1 MPDLHLKTA
10 IQTLGHTRALKDG
23 TVTPQGFSFDFEEVA
38 PIIQAFRRMARGSEF
53 DVSEMA
59 MTTYLCARAAGKRI
73 TALPVFLVRAF
84 HHGAVLHNAARGSFE
99 PKQLEGKR
107 VGVNRGYTV
116 TTGVWARGVLQH
128 QYGVDLSKIT
138 WVLSGDEHVA
148 EFMAPSN
155 VVRIEPGQQLDQML
169 LSGEI
174 AAATGLATDHPDLK
188 PLIPDAKAAGFAAL
202 MRDGYYPINHTVVVR
217 DELLEAHP
225 QLAAQLFDAFAE
237 AKRLYVDAPARQ
249 RDRRADRR
257 RSAVRARHADH
268 RRRSAAVR
276 RRAEPADAGNG
287 DAPGGG
293 AGHHRR
299 ALPDRTTVRR
309 RHAAAG
315 RLTPLPKDAH
325 G

>member
-1 MPDLHLKTA
+1 MPYPNLKTA

-23 TVTPQGFSFDFEEVA
+23 SVRPHGFTFDFEEVA

-73 TALPVFLVRAF
+73 TALPVMLVRAF
-84 HHGAVLHNAARGSFE
+84 HHGAVLHNAARGTFE
-99 PKQLEGKR
+99 PKQLEGRK

-128 QYGVDLSKIT
+128 QYGVDLSRIT

-148 EFMAPSN
+148 EFMAPAN
-155 VVRIEPGQQLDQML
+155 VVRIEPGQQLEQML

-188 PLIPDAKAAGFAAL
+188 PLIPDARAAGFAAL
-202 MRDGYYPINHTVVVR
+202 ERDGYYPINHTVVVR
-217 DELLEAHP
+217 DELLDAHP

-237 AKRLYVDAPARQ
+237 AKRMYVARL
-249 RDRRADRR
+249 RAG
-257 RSAVRARHADH
+257 AI
-268 RRRSAAVR
+268 
-276 RRAEPADAGNG
+276 AEPTAADTLYARVMQITGADPLPYGVEPNRPMLEMVMRLAAEQG
-287 DAPGGG
+287 IIGAPYPIEQ
-293 AGHHRR
+293 
-299 ALPDRTTVRR
+299 LF
-309 RHAAAG
+309 AAG
-315 RLTPLPKDAH
+315 TLQLAA
-325 G
+325 